1 MSNVDCK
8 EKDETID
15 HLVIPTTDKWWEH
28 KIDKVMQNESVK
40 ILWDFK
46 IQTDR
51 RLPHNMPDITVVE
64 KDRVWIID
72 VAIPGDSIKM
82 VNM

>member
-1 MSNVDCK
+1 V
-8 EKDETID
+8 
-15 HLVIPTTDKWWEH
+15 
-28 KIDKVMQNESVK
+28 QNESVK

-46 IQTDR
+46 IQTDK

-72 VAIPGDSIKM
+72 VAIPGDSRIEMKEQEKITKYQDLRIEIQM
-82 VNM
+82 I